1 MGWFLPALIATVVSA
16 GVSYVAARKAQR
28 EAKKLAS
35 EMSGVMDNIESNIQP
50 IPVVYGERRVGGVRV
65 YVKTTSADQGLKNEY
80 LYMALVVSE
89 GEVNSISNILIDNIP
104 ISDARFTGEP
114 GIEDNL
120 ISYELKNGADDQT
133 KSTLLA
139 ESSPSGWTDDH
150 KLSGVA
156 YIALKLKWDPDV
168 FSSIPEVT
176 AVVKGKKV
184 YDPRDVAQ
192 SATDPSTWTWSDNPA
207 LCIRDYLT
215 SERYGKGL
223 PDTALD
229 GPAFIQAANDCDNF
243 VITPYSGATTTRR
256 LFKCN
261 AVIDTNVELFKN
273 VQTLLLGCRAF
284 MPYTKGKYSLKID
297 QAIAQSFT
305 FTTDNIV
312 NGITIAG
319 EIKSEK
325 FNQVIV
331 KFPNP
336 NTDWQPDQAA
346 WPSQSSTTLTS
357 FPNGSGGYYTEAE
370 LYQEFLDEDSG
381 SYLTE
386 ELELE
391 TVTDYYAAVDLARII
406 TLRSRSGKK
415 VSLTANSDA
424 LDLAIGDVVQLNYP
438 TAPSSWVN
446 KLFQVEEMVM
456 NYDATVEVTLM
467 EYSDIYDYQTLAE
480 ENDYPEAGE
489 PDPLEPLISPD
500 ITVTPGYQVGSD
512 GTIDGYIDVSW
523 NAINDAYVSGYQ
535 LDVTPTGGGS
545 TLSYNTPGNSFRID
559 LPGSTAPRD
568 VSVRTVS
575 YIGGRSAVTANSVA
589 TNVSPGV
596 KNAPPGVIASG
607 TATLSPTL
615 KGIVITWVNPT
626 DSDFSHVQIKKSA
639 TATEP
644 ADSTAIDVNGE
655 TYTDTGYAVVTTRHY
670 WIRSVDTTGNSS
682 AWTYLGSATTTKAQ
696 NADLDTD
703 SVDTDQIADSAVDT
717 PQINNDAVNIDKIS
731 SSLQSTNYVAGTS
744 GWKILKSGAVEFEEA
759 IIRGTISAT
768 SGSISDTVTIGGT
781 AASTIVAGASD
792 GATALQDSDTDINLG
807 LTGGTIAGITIS
819 GTKLY
824 EGTGTFNNSN
834 TGFYLDNTGQFSLKD
849 KLSFDGSTLAVIGD
863 ITADNLNVTNATV
876 TGSFV
881 ADNLPTLQNMNGVIT
896 VNQINANTI
905 TVDKLSG
912 DVSETYPINYPSS
925 IGVCSGSVVTNND
938 VRLTVP
944 APSGDVEKNATVS
957 LTIKMSATNGY
968 TSGTSTIVA
977 SCDLRLQRLS
987 TGITTGTAI
996 GASVVE
1002 VLSLTGNI
1010 KRLKIVG
1017 NHLDNL
1023 ATIGSISRS
1032 STGAVGFTITP
1043 VLGYYYQN
1051 TVTGYSGNFTYVF
1064 TSSSTDI
1071 TVGSS
1076 FYFNKDAWQSQG
1088 VWISSENYERLY
1100 FQVQPQDTV
1109 TKDYTIHETLGKT
1122 LSGENFRLTA
1132 TQYENTSGSNTPITV
1147 HNVSGT
1153 MQLIT

>member
-1 MGWFLPALIATVVSA
+1 MTLKSSPAVITALQTAQNYDVRVKAINELGVASTYASA
-16 GVSYVAARKAQR
+16 NQVAAIDTTAPNAPSGLSVTGHYQHNS
-28 EAKKLAS
+28 LSWTNPTAS
-35 EMSGVMDNIESNIQP
+35 DLNRID
-50 IPVVYGERRVGGVRV
+50 VYRS
-65 YVKTTSADQGLKNEY
+65 TTSGGTYSVIGNTDGTVYIDDNLANDQTFFYKLK
-80 LYMALVVSE
+80 A
-89 GEVNSISNILIDNIP
+89 ID
-104 ISDARFTGEP
+104 FTGHA
-114 GIEDNL
+114 
-120 ISYELKNGADDQT
+120 S
-133 KSTLLA
+133 
-139 ESSPSGWTDDH
+139 
-150 KLSGVA
+150 
-156 YIALKLKWDPDV
+156 V
-168 FSSIPEVT
+168 FS
-176 AVVKGKKV
+176 G
-184 YDPRDVAQ
+184 
-192 SATDPSTWTWSDNPA
+192 
-207 LCIRDYLT
+207 
-215 SERYGKGL
+215 
-223 PDTALD
+223 
-229 GPAFIQAANDCDNF
+229 
-243 VITPYSGATTTRR
+243 
-256 LFKCN
+256 
-261 AVIDTNVELFKN
+261 ID
-273 VQTLLLGCRAF
+273 
-284 MPYTKGKYSLKID
+284 
-297 QAIAQSFT
+297 
-305 FTTDNIV
+305 
-312 NGITIAG
+312 
-319 EIKSEK
+319 
-325 FNQVIV
+325 
-331 KFPNP
+331 
-336 NTDWQPDQAA
+336 
-346 WPSQSSTTLTS
+346 
-357 FPNGSGGYYTEAE
+357 
-370 LYQEFLDEDSG
+370 
-381 SYLTE
+381 
-386 ELELE
+386 
-391 TVTDYYAAVDLARII
+391 
-406 TLRSRSGKK
+406 
-415 VSLTANSDA
+415 
-424 LDLAIGDVVQLNYP
+424 
-438 TAPSSWVN
+438 
-446 KLFQVEEMVM
+446 
-456 NYDATVEVTLM
+456 
-467 EYSDIYDYQTLAE
+467 
-480 ENDYPEAGE
+480 
-489 PDPLEPLISPD
+489 
-500 ITVTPGYQVGSD
+500 
-512 GTIDGYIDVSW
+512 
-523 NAINDAYVSGYQ
+523 
-535 LDVTPTGGGS
+535 
-545 TLSYNTPGNSFRID
+545 
-559 LPGSTAPRD
+559 
-568 VSVRTVS
+568 
-575 YIGGRSAVTANSVA
+575 
-589 TNVSPGV
+589 
-596 KNAPPGVIASG
+596 
-607 TATLSPTL
+607 
-615 KGIVITWVNPT
+615 
-626 DSDFSHVQIKKSA
+626 
-639 TATEP
+639 
-644 ADSTAIDVNGE
+644 
-655 TYTDTGYAVVTTRHY
+655 
-670 WIRSVDTTGNSS
+670 
-682 AWTYLGSATTTKAQ
+682 SATTTIIEAGDRGEDSIATVNIQ
-696 NADLDTD
+696 DLAVATD
-703 SVDTDQIADSAVDT
+703 KID
-717 PQINNDAVNIDKIS
+717 NDAVTISKIAT
-731 SSLQSTNYVAGTS
+731 SLQSTNYVAGTS

-792 GATALQDSDTDINLG
+792 GANALQDSDTDINLG

-968 TSGTSTIVA
+968 TSGTSTIAA

-1002 VLSLTGNI
+1002 VLSLAGNI